1 MLVRLSA
8 LGLPDILFYKNF
20 GVFLESLQNFKK
32 GAKLVEPAEFYL
44 IEELLVKFS
53 IFFIWQPC
61 SVNQSISN
69 SRRHLG
75 LFLFKTNKEWKLSKF

>member
-8 LGLPDILFYKNF
+8 LGLPDILFCKNF

-32 GAKLVEPAEFYL
+32 GAKSAESAEFYL

-53 IFFIWQPC
+53 VFL
-61 SVNQSISN
+61 SGS
-69 SRRHLG
+69 LG
-75 LFLFKTNKEWKLSKF
+75 L